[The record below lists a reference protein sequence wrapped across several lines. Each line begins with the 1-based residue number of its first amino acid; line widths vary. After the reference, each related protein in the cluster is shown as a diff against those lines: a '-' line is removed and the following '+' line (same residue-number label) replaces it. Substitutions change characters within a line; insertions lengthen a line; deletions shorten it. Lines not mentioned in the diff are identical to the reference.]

1 MKKLVGRKHSVQPPK
16 PLKSRPKLGTSKPV
30 RERLSLRED
39 PSEYKT
45 SRTIEPEASQSPAPS
60 YLLTKAE
67 QGELAECEK
76 TIRQGWQSFVEVGE
90 ALVKIRD
97 KQLFRGRYERFE
109 EYYRAEW
116 QYQKS
121 QVYRLMEAAK
131 VVRVLSPIGENSS
144 QKLPL
149 PTCEAQVRS
158 LIGLK
163 EAEIKSIWQRATTE
177 AKGKRITAR
186 LVQKQVRA
194 IAPSIKKTDKPRKK
208 HQTQGDPDR
217 LTAIEKALDQL
228 VGMVDQNNGKHEA
241 AEKLKR
247 HILRLSKFSS

>member
-1 MKKLVGRKHSVQPPK
+1 M
-16 PLKSRPKLGTSKPV
+16 
-30 RERLSLRED
+30 
-39 PSEYKT
+39 
-45 SRTIEPEASQSPAPS
+45 
-60 YLLTKAE
+60 
-67 QGELAECEK
+67 
-76 TIRQGWQSFVEVGE
+76 EVGE
-90 ALVKIRD
+90 ALNRTHDQRLYRD
-97 KQLFRGRYERFE
+97 RYERFE

-131 VVRVLSPIGENSS
+131 IVRVLSPIGENSS

-163 EAEIKSIWQRATTE
+163 ESEIKRIWQRATKE
-177 AKGKRITAR
+177 ADGKRITAR

-194 IAPSIKKTDKPRKK
+194 ITPPTNKAEK
-208 HQTQGDPDR
+208 HRTQDGPDR
-217 LTAIEKALDQL
+217 LAAIEKALDQL
-228 VGMVDQNNGKHEA
+228 VGMIDQNNGKHEA

-247 HILRLSKFSS
+247 QILRLSQSNSE